1 MYVGQRASTLSFNK
15 NFYFGE
21 LSKVVFFFLVLF
33 LGMGQSKWLI
43 EKREKKTLEGFPHL
57 I

>member
-21 LSKVVFFFLVLF
+21 PSKVVFFFLVLF
-33 LGMGQSKWLI
+33 LGMGQSNGSLK
-43 EKREKKTLEGFPHL
+43 KEKKNPWKAPP